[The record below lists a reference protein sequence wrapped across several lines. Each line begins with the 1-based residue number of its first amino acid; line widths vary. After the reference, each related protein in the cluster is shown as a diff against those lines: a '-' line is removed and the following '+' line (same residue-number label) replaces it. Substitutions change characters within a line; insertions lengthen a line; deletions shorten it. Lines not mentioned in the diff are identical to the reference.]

1 MKEAMNMGAFGISF
15 LKYFVELLI
24 LAAVGIVGI
33 FAGKAL
39 RKRKD
44 AKMAAEK
51 IREEK

>member
-1 MKEAMNMGAFGISF
+1 MYMGAFGTSF
-15 LKYFVELLI
+15 LWYFVELLV
-24 LAAVGIVGI
+24 LAIVGIAGI

-51 IREEK
+51 IQEEK

>member
-1 MKEAMNMGAFGISF
+1 MEAFVMSF

-24 LAAVGIVGI
+24 LAAVGIAGI

-51 IREEK
+51 IQEEK